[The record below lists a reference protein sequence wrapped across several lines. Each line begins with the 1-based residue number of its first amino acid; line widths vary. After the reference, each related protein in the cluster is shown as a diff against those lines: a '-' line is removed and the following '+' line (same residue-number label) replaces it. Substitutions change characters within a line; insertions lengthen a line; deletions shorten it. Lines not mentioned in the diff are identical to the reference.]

1 MPISPRETSK
11 CNYHYDALDRLAHR
25 TPHSESDTRRFYCN
39 DRLVTEI
46 QGAKRT
52 HIFQHE
58 DQLLAQQQSQSGK
71 CDTTLLAT
79 DQQRSVLHTLTTTSL
94 RAFAYTPYGHNP
106 KNGLPG
112 LPGYTGEQPDPVT
125 GHIHLGN
132 GFRQFNPVLMRFNRP
147 ESTRYSPFRE
157 GGLNAYAYCAGDPVN
172 NRDPNG
178 HAFFGVL
185 LTVLGVGAI
194 AGGSVLIK
202 KNESSAPLFFVGLA
216 LTALG
221 VGMTLGG
228 LAFASVPGRRPGL
241 HPVARISQSRYANRA
256 SISSGSTY
264 SARSSISSGSTYSA
278 RSSIS
283 SELSSLG
290 RSQPT
295 SRQAANALNPANN
308 RIDLP
313 PPYPFNQLPS
323 ARPVSPPPPYESL
336 EMTNIRQR

>member
-1 MPISPRETSK
+1 MPSSPREPSK

-46 QGAKRT
+46 QGAKQT
-52 HIFQHE
+52 HIFQHG

-106 KNGLPG
+106 KNGLPC

-147 ESTRYSPFRE
+147 DSTRYSPFRE

-241 HPVARISQSRYANRA
+241 HPVPRAGYFPSANRA
-256 SISSGSTY
+256 PIL
-264 SARSSISSGSTYSA
+264 RRSTYSA

-283 SELSSLG
+283 SESSSLG

-295 SRQAANALNPANN
+295 SHQAANALNPANSRN
-308 RIDLP
+308 HLP
-313 PPYPFNQLPS
+313 PPYSSNPPS
-323 ARPVSPPPPYESL
+323 IARPESPPTYESL
-336 EMTNIRQR
+336 EMRNFRQL